1 MINYLIEKYLKN
13 LSYKDYNNYLI
24 SKNIF
29 IEDKTNHYFFD
40 LLKDN
45 YKDMIDNPNKYLD
58 IVKDKV
64 DYNTYNE
71 IYELYLTYS
80 KRQYH

>member
-64 DYNTYNE
+64 DYNTYNK

>member
-1 MINYLIEKYLKN
+1 MINYLIEKYLKK
-13 LSYKDYNNYLI
+13 LSYKEYNNYLI

-64 DYNTYNE
+64 DYNTYNK